1 MKSALRWFF
10 ERLPCLFFALAGA
23 CFLFGDAIITAF
35 GNTERLLAEA
45 ESIALSM
52 PLAGVGSLAKLIE
65 DSLDNSGSSS
75 TSISLRDALR
85 K

>member
-10 ERLPCLFFALAGA
+10 GRLAWLFFALAGA

-35 GNTERLLAEA
+35 GNAERLLAEA
-45 ESIALSM
+45 ESIALSI
-52 PLAGVGSLAKLIE
+52 PLAGLGFLAELIE
-65 DSLDNSGSSS
+65 ESLDNRGSSS

>member
-1 MKSALRWFF
+1 MKSALSWFF
-10 ERLPCLFFALAGA
+10 GRLAWLFFALAGA